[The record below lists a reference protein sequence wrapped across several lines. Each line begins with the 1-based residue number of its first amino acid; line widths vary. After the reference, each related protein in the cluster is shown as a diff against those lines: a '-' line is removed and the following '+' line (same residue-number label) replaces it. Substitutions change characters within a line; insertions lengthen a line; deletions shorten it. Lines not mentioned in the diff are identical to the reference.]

1 MDKAITLY
9 LIPVDLGHSPEGGIY
24 APEQLR
30 IIHSLKYFITENA
43 STARKMLKKCGY
55 PHPLQEIEMIEFNE
69 HTRVFPETMADVKT
83 MLDQPENVGMMS
95 EAGMPCVADPGHEV
109 VRLAHS
115 LQLHVVPM
123 HGPSSIMQALVAS
136 GLQGQQFVFHGYLP
150 AKTEARKAK
159 LRAISQQMIKDHF
172 THIFMEAP
180 YRSNQLVADVLQ
192 SAGENAML
200 CIASEIGTPEEFIGT
215 KKTGQWKKSLPDL
228 HKKRCIFCLSA

>member
-1 MDKAITLY
+1 MDALKKLY

-24 APEQLR
+24 TPSQMVV
-30 IIHSLKYFITENA
+30 IHGLKHFIAENA

-55 PHPLQEIEMIEFNE
+55 PHPLPDAEIIEFNE
-69 HTRVFPETMADVKT
+69 HTRAFPETMMDVKK
-83 MLDQPENVGMMS
+83 MLTENQLIGLMS

-109 VRLAHS
+109 VRLAHDMGI
-115 LQLHVVPM
+115 QVIPM

-150 AKTEARKAK
+150 AKTEARKAR
-159 LRAISQQMIKDHF
+159 LRELQQRAQKDHY

-180 YRSNQLVADVLQ
+180 YRSNQMLQDILQ
-192 SAGENAML
+192 SFGENFSICVA
-200 CIASEIGTPEEFIGT
+200 AEIGTQEEFIYT

-228 HKKRCIFCLSA
+228 HKKRCIFCVSA